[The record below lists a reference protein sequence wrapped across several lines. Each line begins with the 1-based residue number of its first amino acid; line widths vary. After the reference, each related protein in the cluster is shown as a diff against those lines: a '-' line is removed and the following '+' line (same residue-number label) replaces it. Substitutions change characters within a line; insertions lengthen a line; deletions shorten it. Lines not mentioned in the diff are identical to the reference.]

1 MENNTNNG
9 VNPTPINEPV
19 VNTPGPIGMPEPTQS
34 TPTPIA
40 PPMPTFTPATT
51 TVPPVEGLNNNMVK
65 EPVQEQTINNVQ
77 EPIQTPPINQGNGII
92 PTEKGKNN
100 NTIIIIILIAVALI
114 IGGLLLGGKDE
125 NNNDNKETTTTK
137 KIGSIKDNYQNK
149 TQKVPTTTTTNKII
163 PNTTQKPENDNLALN
178 EAKYNGVT
186 ITIPA
191 TKESFV
197 GTGWTWDNEYT
208 NTDLD
213 PGYSTI
219 GGRIGEYPG
228 GVTVNV
234 SNNSN
239 TVKKV
244 KDCTIDIAI
253 FYNPEDGSENVS
265 FIGGINYSS
274 TIDEVKQIMSNLGY
288 KNGEEDIYEE
298 STYLTYYKNDDKLN
312 NFASYT
318 EFYFYNGKLDHVTI
332 SN

>member
-1 MENNTNNG
+1 
-9 VNPTPINEPV
+9 
-19 VNTPGPIGMPEPTQS
+19 MPEPIQS

-40 PPMPTFTPATT
+40 SPVPTFTPATT
-51 TVPPVEGLNNNMVK
+51 TVPPVEGLNNNIVSQT
-65 EPVQEQTINNVQ
+65 VQEQTINNVQ
-77 EPIQTPPINQGNGII
+77 EPIQTPPIPPVNQTEGII
-92 PTEKGKNN
+92 PTEKGSNN

-114 IGGLLLGGKDE
+114 VGGLLLGGKDE
-125 NNNDNKETTTTK
+125 KNNDNKETTTTK
-137 KIGSIKDNYQNK
+137 
-149 TQKVPTTTTTNKII
+149 TTTTTSNVPIRTTTNNI
-163 PNTTQKPENDNLALN
+163 VPNTTQKPINSELSLN
-178 EAKYNGVT
+178 EARYNGVT
-186 ITIPA
+186 ISIPA
-191 TKESFV
+191 TKESFYE
-197 GTGWTWDNEYT
+197 TGWNWDNEYT

-253 FYNPEDGSENVS
+253 FYNPEDGSEDVT
-265 FIGGINYSS
+265 FVGGIKYTS
-274 TIDEVKQIMSNLGY
+274 TIDEVKQIMTNLGY
-288 KNGEEDIYEE
+288 KNGKEDIYEE
-298 STYLTYYKNDDKLN
+298 STYLTYYKDDDNYN
-312 NFASYT
+312 NFSSYT